1 MENSDHF
8 GDTVLSSKASDM
20 REDFLML
27 NAITATG
34 RGKINKELNIEI
46 RPARTVARLVLCCN
60 LDADIWPESRGAN
73 SVVYAYKN
81 HSQASESINLK
92 SFEKY

>member
-1 MENSDHF
+1 MPNLVKRAHVRSDEVAKWSLAERRVTMMENSDHF

-60 LDADIWPESRGAN
+60 LDADI
-73 SVVYAYKN
+73 
-81 HSQASESINLK
+81 
-92 SFEKY
+92 